1 MFSLA
6 RLSCFVAVAE
16 ELHFGRA
23 AERLHMT
30 QPPLS
35 RQIQQLESEL
45 GVQLIDRT
53 TRTVT
58 LTPAGVAFLPDAR
71 RILQL
76 AEGAAQT
83 VKRIPEGDLGT
94 VVVGFTAASAHV
106 VFPRLLSAA
115 REKLPDVKLDLR
127 EMVTAVQLEGLM
139 TGEVDL
145 GMARPPV
152 KRPGLVSRPL
162 LHEQLIAALPED
174 HPLAGLNRQLTL
186 NDLDDQDVIM
196 YSPVQARYFNELL
209 ISTFTIAGASPRYV
223 QYVTQ
228 VHTMLVLVRTG
239 IGIALVPASAAT
251 LHPDGVVFRTIGA
264 FRERPVELDAVWRGD
279 STNPA
284 LLRLL
289 RDVLPQREWTTDD
302 LVEDVS
308 GSRIDRVPL
317 IADIEMPSTSSW
329 SERPALAPAKARCR
343 SRREGRQHRIR
354 GRLGVGR
361 QGQIRPNNKRH
372 IVIRVMTDKG
382 VEPRQL
388 AAVVVHGAV
397 GLKC

>member
-83 VKRIPEGDLGT
+83 VKRIPAGDLGT

-106 VFPRLLSAA
+106 VLPRLLGAA

-139 TGEVDL
+139 TGELDL

-152 KRPGLVSRPL
+152 RRPGLVSRPL
-162 LHEQLIAALPED
+162 LHEQLIAALPEA
-174 HPLAGLNRQLTL
+174 HPLAGLGRQLTL
-186 NDLDDQDVIM
+186 NDLDGQDVDH
-196 YSPVQARYFNELL
+196 VL
-209 ISTFTIAGASPRYV
+209 AGAGTVFQRAAH
-223 QYVTQ
+223 QH
-228 VHTMLVLVRTG
+228 VHDRGRDAALRAVRDAG
-239 IGIALVPASAAT
+239 AHHAGAGALGHRHRAGAGVGGDAASR
-251 LHPDGVVFRTIGA
+251 GVVFRSIGA

-302 LVEDVS
+302 LVEDV
-308 GSRIDRVPL
+308 
-317 IADIEMPSTSSW
+317 
-329 SERPALAPAKARCR
+329 
-343 SRREGRQHRIR
+343 
-354 GRLGVGR
+354 LG
-361 QGQIRPNNKRH
+361 
-372 IVIRVMTDKG
+372 
-382 VEPRQL
+382 
-388 AAVVVHGAV
+388 
-397 GLKC
+397 

>member
-1 MFSLA
+1 VFSSG
-6 RLSCFVAVAE
+6 RLSCFIAVAE

-35 RQIQQLESEL
+35 RQIQQIEGEL

-53 TRTVT
+53 TRSVT

-76 AEGAAQT
+76 AEGAAMT
-83 VKRIPEGDLGT
+83 VRRVPAGDLGT

-106 VFPRLLSAA
+106 VLPLLLEAA
-115 REKLPDVKLDLR
+115 REKLPDVKLELR
-127 EMVTAVQLEGLM
+127 EMVTSVQLEGLLN
-139 TGEVDL
+139 GELDL

-162 LHEQLIAALPED
+162 LHEQLIAALPMG
-174 HPLAGLNRQLTL
+174 HPLADLGRQLTL
-186 NDLDDQDVIM
+186 NDLDGEDVIM
-196 YSPVQARYFNELL
+196 YSPVQARYFNQLL
-209 ISTFTIAGASPRYV
+209 ISTFTIAGATPRYV

-228 VHTMLVLVRTG
+228 VHTMLVLVRSQ

-251 LHPDGVVFRTIGA
+251 LHPEGVVFRSIGA

-289 RDVLPQREWTTDD
+289 RDVLPQREWTTDG
-302 LVEDVS
+302 LVDE
-308 GSRIDRVPL
+308 
-317 IADIEMPSTSSW
+317 
-329 SERPALAPAKARCR
+329 
-343 SRREGRQHRIR
+343 
-354 GRLGVGR
+354 
-361 QGQIRPNNKRH
+361 
-372 IVIRVMTDKG
+372 
-382 VEPRQL
+382 
-388 AAVVVHGAV
+388 AV
-397 GLKC
+397 G

>member
-6 RLSCFVAVAE
+6 RLSCFIAVAE
-16 ELHFGRA
+16 ELQFGRA

-53 TRTVT
+53 TRSVT

-76 AEGAAQT
+76 AEGAALT
-83 VKRIPEGDLGT
+83 VKRVPAGELGT
-94 VVVGFTAASAHV
+94 VVVGFTAASAHAV
-106 VFPRLLSAA
+106 LPRLLDSARA
-115 REKLPDVKLDLR
+115 NLPDVKLELR
-127 EMVTAVQLEGLM
+127 EMVSAAQIEGLM
-139 TGEVDL
+139 TGELDL
-145 GMARPPV
+145 GMARPPL

-162 LHEQLIAALPED
+162 LHEQLVAALPAD
-174 HPLAGLNRQLTL
+174 HPLVGLPRQLTL
-186 NDLDDQDVIM
+186 TDLDGQDVIM

-228 VHTMLVLVRTG
+228 VHTMLVLVRSG
-239 IGIALVPASAAT
+239 LGIALVPASAAT
-251 LHPDGVVFRTIGA
+251 LHPDGVVFRSIGA

-289 RDVLPQREWTTDD
+289 RDVLPPREWVTDD
-302 LVEDVS
+302 LIEDV
-308 GSRIDRVPL
+308 L
-317 IADIEMPSTSSW
+317 T
-329 SERPALAPAKARCR
+329 
-343 SRREGRQHRIR
+343 
-354 GRLGVGR
+354 
-361 QGQIRPNNKRH
+361 
-372 IVIRVMTDKG
+372 
-382 VEPRQL
+382 
-388 AAVVVHGAV
+388 
-397 GLKC
+397 

>member
-6 RLSCFVAVAE
+6 RLSCFIAVAE

-35 RQIQQLESEL
+35 RQIQQLETEL

-53 TRTVT
+53 TRSVT

-76 AEGAAQT
+76 AEGAALT
-83 VKRIPEGDLGT
+83 VKRVPAGDLGT
-94 VVVGFTAASAHV
+94 VVIGFTAASAHAV
-106 VFPRLLSAA
+106 LPRLLDSARA
-115 REKLPDVKLDLR
+115 NLPDVKLELR
-127 EMVTAVQLEGLM
+127 EMVSAVQIEGLM
-139 TGEVDL
+139 TGELDL
-145 GMARPPV
+145 GMARPPL

-162 LHEQLIAALPED
+162 LHEQLVAALPAD
-174 HPLAGLNRQLTL
+174 HPLVGLPRQLTL
-186 NDLDDQDVIM
+186 TDLDGQDVIM

-228 VHTMLVLVRTG
+228 VHTMLVLVRSG
-239 IGIALVPASAAT
+239 LGIALVPASAAT
-251 LHPDGVVFRTIGA
+251 LHPDGVVFRSIGA

-289 RDVLPQREWTTDD
+289 RDVLPPREWVTDD
-302 LVEDVS
+302 LVEDV
-308 GSRIDRVPL
+308 
-317 IADIEMPSTSSW
+317 
-329 SERPALAPAKARCR
+329 LA
-343 SRREGRQHRIR
+343 
-354 GRLGVGR
+354 
-361 QGQIRPNNKRH
+361 
-372 IVIRVMTDKG
+372 
-382 VEPRQL
+382 
-388 AAVVVHGAV
+388 
-397 GLKC
+397 

>member
-1 MFSLA
+1 VFSLA
-6 RLSCFVAVAE
+6 RLSCFIAVAE

-35 RQIQQLESEL
+35 RQIQQLEAEL

-83 VKRIPEGDLGT
+83 VKRVPAGDLGT
-94 VVVGFTAASAHV
+94 VVIGFTAASAHAV
-106 VFPRLLSAA
+106 LPPLLEATRA
-115 REKLPDVKLDLR
+115 RLPDVKLDLR
-127 EMVTAVQLEGLM
+127 EMVTAAQIEGLV
-139 TGEVDL
+139 TGELDL
-145 GMARPPV
+145 GLARPPL

-162 LHEQLIAALPED
+162 LHEQLVAALPAD
-174 HPLAGLNRQLTL
+174 HPLASLGRQLTL
-186 NDLDDQDVIM
+186 NDLDGQDVVM

-209 ISTFTIAGASPRYV
+209 ISTFTIAGATPRYV
-223 QYVTQ
+223 QTVTQ
-228 VHTMLVLVRTG
+228 VHTMLVLVRSG

-251 LHPDGVVFRTIGA
+251 LHPEGVAFRSIGA
-264 FRERPVELDAVWRGD
+264 FRERPVELDAVWRSD

-302 LVEDVS
+302 LVDEFV
-308 GSRIDRVPL
+308 GS
-317 IADIEMPSTSSW
+317 
-329 SERPALAPAKARCR
+329 
-343 SRREGRQHRIR
+343 
-354 GRLGVGR
+354 
-361 QGQIRPNNKRH
+361 
-372 IVIRVMTDKG
+372 
-382 VEPRQL
+382 
-388 AAVVVHGAV
+388 
-397 GLKC
+397 

>member
-1 MFSLA
+1 
-6 RLSCFVAVAE
+6 
-16 ELHFGRA
+16 
-23 AERLHMT
+23 MT

-35 RQIQQLESEL
+35 RQIQQLEAEL

-53 TRTVT
+53 TRSVT

-76 AEGAAQT
+76 AESASLT
-83 VKRIPEGDLGT
+83 VKRVPAGDLGT

-106 VFPRLLSAA
+106 VLPLLFDAA

-127 EMVTAVQLEGLM
+127 EMVTSVQLEALM
-139 TGEVDL
+139 TGELDL

-152 KRPGLVSRPL
+152 RRPGLVSRPL
-162 LHEQLIAALPED
+162 LHEQLIAALPVA
-174 HPLAGLNRQLTL
+174 HPLAELGRQLTL
-186 NDLDDQDVIM
+186 NDLDGQDVIM

-209 ISTFTIAGASPRYV
+209 ISTFTIAGATPRYV

-228 VHTMLVLVRTG
+228 VHTMLVLVRSG

-251 LHPDGVVFRTIGA
+251 LHPEGVAFRSIGA

-289 RDVLPQREWTTDD
+289 RDVLPQREWTTDV
-302 LVEDVS
+302 LLEDV
-308 GSRIDRVPL
+308 
-317 IADIEMPSTSSW
+317 
-329 SERPALAPAKARCR
+329 
-343 SRREGRQHRIR
+343 
-354 GRLGVGR
+354 VG
-361 QGQIRPNNKRH
+361 
-372 IVIRVMTDKG
+372 
-382 VEPRQL
+382 
-388 AAVVVHGAV
+388 
-397 GLKC
+397 